1 MDLQDLPM
9 FIRFATR
16 IGNTKT
22 NTIQSYNPSA
32 NILERWQ
39 LTIVGI
45 LRAMEREIQDE
56 LDLGVKAASLAYNT
70 TMHTNTWVRTHSL
83 P

>member
-1 MDLQDLPM
+1 MDLQDLSM

-22 NTIQSYNPSA
+22 PPYNPSA

-56 LDLGVKAASLAYNT
+56 WDLGVKAASLAYNT